1 MAQKR
6 RMFQNDL
13 KPDYSTLLTD
23 VELDDEGEPI
33 ESTRTPVD
41 LTTATAVRVIGVLTV
56 TNQAPVEKFD
66 RLASTIDSEGHVTME
81 WVAGDTDTVGLIGTE
96 VEVMWTGAKP
106 QTFRP
111 PELVQIVADLG
122 GTA

>member
-13 KPDYSTLLTD
+13 KPDYSTLLED
-23 VELDDEGEPI
+23 VELDEEGE
-33 ESTRTPVD
+33 EVSRTPVD
-41 LTTATAVRVIGVLTV
+41 LSTAIAVRVIGVLTEPR
-56 TNQAPVEKFD
+56 TAPVAKFD
-66 RLASTIDSEGHVTME
+66 REASTTDNAGRVTMLWE
-81 WVAGDTDTVGLIGTE
+81 DGDTDTVGLISTE
-96 VEVMWTGAKP
+96 VEVMWTGNKP